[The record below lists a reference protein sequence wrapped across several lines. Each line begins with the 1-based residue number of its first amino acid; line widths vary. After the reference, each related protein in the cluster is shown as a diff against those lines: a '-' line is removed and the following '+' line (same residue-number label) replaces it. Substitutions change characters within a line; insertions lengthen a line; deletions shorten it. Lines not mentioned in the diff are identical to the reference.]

1 MVVEPRRRV
10 SRERRRELIEAAA
23 AALFA
28 ERGFAGARSEDIA
41 GRAGITK
48 QLLYRH
54 FSDKEELYLALLER
68 HREDLGRFAGVLPAE
83 GSLEERLRA
92 VLEVWLDY
100 VEEHAYAWKML
111 FRDTGGGP
119 GIQAFREEVH
129 ARAREVIVEFLRE
142 LAVDPLPPDELE
154 PLAELISMGQG
165 SLVLF
170 WIDHPD
176 LERRTVVDAISRV
189 WLGVLTVR

>member
-1 MVVEPRRRV
+1 MAPEVRRRFP
-10 SRERRRELIEAAA
+10 RERRRELIEAAA
-23 AALFA
+23 AQLFA

-41 GRAGITK
+41 ARAGISK

-54 FSDKEELYLALLER
+54 FPDKEALYLALLER
-68 HREDLGRFAGVLPAE
+68 HREDLGRFAGVLPDE